1 MNKAMNIKM
10 CECGRGYY
18 PAGNNIITSALKNT
32 EISPAKVRDIWW
44 KKERR
49 GEAKGEVT
57 EM

>member
-32 EISPAKVRDIWW
+32 EISPETYGG
-44 KKERR
+44 KKR
-49 GEAKGEVT
+49 GEVKPKEKSQKCKA
-57 EM
+57 